1 MKLYNTKKT
10 QNIQW
15 KYTLNIYMPIDTL
28 LHHSNCRVC
37 KLYFNHKRVTVTIY
51 KKLCYCRETARGAT
65 SVEIV

>member
-1 MKLYNTKKT
+1 MKVDNTKKT

-37 KLYFNHKRVTVTIY
+37 KLYFNNKLVTVT
-51 KKLCYCRETARGAT
+51 L
-65 SVEIV
+65 